1 MHHFNLTNWVPYG
14 LTSNAEE
21 MLQPQESNAPRCAL
35 TEKLLQQYSNEKDR
49 LEKLLNDLDERKREV
64 TGNLKTVQKRI
75 DGLSEDISGLIVQR
89 KLWLHKLET
98 RHQQH
103 IRTLRDFQEK
113 KRVIEE
119 LQDGLLS
126 ETALSRSERFEAFTE
141 CMKMF
146 AQYHSP
152 LFTLH
157 SSLKVKG
164 PEVTIDVEDQEAKI
178 EQTNSLSKQWILQ
191 DVSKPE

>member
-1 MHHFNLTNWVPYG
+1 
-14 LTSNAEE
+14 
-21 MLQPQESNAPRCAL
+21 MLQPQESNTPSYAL

-64 TGNLKTVQKRI
+64 MGNLKAVQKRI
-75 DGLSEDISGLIVQR
+75 DGLSEDISGLIDQR
-89 KLWLHKLET
+89 KLWLNKLET

-103 IRTLRDFQEK
+103 IRTLTDFQEK

-126 ETALSRSERFEAFTE
+126 ETTLSRSERFETFTE

-146 AQYHSP
+146 AQYNSP

-157 SSLKVKG
+157 SSLKVKE
-164 PEVTIDVEDQEAKI
+164 PDVTIDVEDHEPKNEEAD
-178 EQTNSLSKQWILQ
+178 SLSEQLILQ
-191 DVSKPE
+191 DVPKPE